1 MSGVVATLGCSIV
14 SFDGRQQTTPSGK
27 PSTRRAQR
35 RARSCSS
42 YEEAERRSGIV
53 LDSATFYRRLAI
65 DDGLEPYGTDAICR
79 AERDAAFFHTTLVV
93 EQADRHANVAKQ
105 QCRSFGRVHHRQC
118 VDRLL
123 CGWRQTARASWR
135 WTCDPRLPC
144 LTVNQSFAMKT
155 DNVLLLV
162 TAP

>member
-65 DDGLEPYGTDAICR
+65 DDRLEPYGTNAICR

-93 EQADRHANVAKQ
+93 EQADRHTNVAKQ

-135 WTCDPRLPC
+135 STCDHACRL
-144 LTVNQSFAMKT
+144 SR
-155 DNVLLLV
+155 
-162 TAP
+162 TANRSP